1 MSSGGIQ
8 GNQQLSESAHGHI
21 EAANGLL
28 GSLNPTKPELPA
40 TDGANHAVDRPKLN
54 LKPRSQ
60 ATEQLVG
67 SIETERS
74 VVPFGISVTLLTSSF
89 LFIIDEYGEELLNK

>member
-40 TDGANHAVDRPKLN
+40 TDGANHAVDRSCLCGLQIN
-54 LKPRSQ
+54 GFLGFF
-60 ATEQLVG
+60 VFFF
-67 SIETERS
+67 I
-74 VVPFGISVTLLTSSF
+74 FSSK
-89 LFIIDEYGEELLNK
+89 Y